1 MVNIKWTE
9 LKKFEIAPAQPE
21 SRREPWLVAL
31 DQMPDSSHLRIQ
43 AEGEWSMGDGQYA
56 SCGPDGLA
64 GLAIPPDRL
73 LFPDAPFGAL
83 LGRIGGSTATLTAV
97 GAAAWETKPFAI
109 GASCIIAIP
118 DKAVGPLLA
127 GFNGVLRPV
136 LLIKLKVIISAGQP
150 TF

>member
-1 MVNIKWTE
+1 MVTAKWTE
-9 LKKFEIAPAQPE
+9 LKAFEIAPQAPE

-31 DQMPDSSHLRIQ
+31 DQMPDGTHLKIQ

-64 GLAIPPDRL
+64 GMAIPADRL
-73 LFPDAPFGAL
+73 LAADVPFGAL

-97 GAAAWETKPFAI
+97 SASAGETKPFAV
-109 GASCIIAIP
+109 GTTCIIAIP
-118 DKAVGPLLA
+118 DKAVGPLLV

-136 LLIKLKVIISAGQP
+136 LLRRLKVAVSVGQP